1 MAPFDVGNERY
12 SFLHFFV
19 RENKNAPNLAEIHQ
33 PLLTIQQGRKKSYS
47 TNRVWNLTWQNLDP
61 QYVLIF

>member
-12 SFLHFFV
+12 SFLHVFV

-33 PLLTIQQGRKKSYS
+33 PLLTIHQGCKKSYS
-47 TNRVWNLTWQNLDP
+47 TNRVRNLTWQNLDP